1 MLEPKR
7 CFGAMPHSPR
17 SWPAAEIVVLG
28 TVIVAVIGITIA
40 AAYHRLPDRLDPF
53 APLDVRAEPAPV
65 VTRLKLAQ
73 LVRDRTFCDAALG
86 TSELK
91 VQRVAHLQSRGCS
104 LTDVVH
110 VSPENRVF
118 GNGFHATCPLSVGLA
133 LFMRH
138 VVQPAARQHLG
149 SEIASVQHLGT
160 FSCRPIRNGKSQ
172 AASKKAADPKEAEAA
187 EPVIMSEH
195 AAANAIDITGFRTR
209 DGRQI
214 SVGKHWKKEGGTRS
228 ASTANP
234 QLASAASG
242 PVSLPP
248 DDEANARFLR
258 EVRDGA
264 CRFFHAVL
272 GPDYNALHR
281 THFHFDMGRY
291 RQCR

>member
-1 MLEPKR
+1 MSR
-7 CFGAMPHSPR
+7 
-17 SWPAAEIVVLG
+17 PAPEIVVLAA
-28 TVIVAVIGITIA
+28 VILAVIGITVT

-73 LVRDRTFCDAALG
+73 LMRDRAFCEAALG

-91 VQRVAHLQSRGCS
+91 VRHVAHLQQHGCA
-104 LTDVVH
+104 LADVIH
-110 VSPENRVF
+110 VAPENQVF

-138 VVQPAARQHLG
+138 VVQPAARRHLG

-160 FSCRPIRNGKSQ
+160 FSCRPVRNGK
-172 AASKKAADPKEAEAA
+172 PLPEAG
-187 EPVIMSEH
+187 EPIVMSEH
-195 AAANAIDITGFRTR
+195 AAANAIDVTGFRTR
-209 DGRQI
+209 DGRLI
-214 SVGKHWKKEGGTRS
+214 SVGRHWKKDAGTRNAS
-228 ASTANP
+228 APGA
-234 QLASAASG
+234 QLASAGSA
-242 PVSLPP
+242 VSLPP

-264 CRFFHAVL
+264 CRIFHAVL

-281 THFHFDMGRY
+281 SHFHFDMGRY

>member
-1 MLEPKR
+1 MVI
-7 CFGAMPHSPR
+7 
-17 SWPAAEIVVLG
+17 AA
-28 TVIVAVIGITIA
+28 VAGIAVT

-73 LVRDRTFCDAALG
+73 LVRDRAFCEAALG

-91 VQRVAHLQSRGCS
+91 VQRVAHLQSRGCA

-149 SEIASVQHLGT
+149 SEIGSVQHLGT
-160 FSCRPIRNGKSQ
+160 FSCRPVRNGK
-172 AASKKAADPKEAEAA
+172 KLPEADDR
-187 EPVIMSEH
+187 VIMSEH

-209 DGRQI
+209 DGLLV
-214 SVGKHWKKEGGTRS
+214 SVGRHWKKEGGMRS
-228 ASTANP
+228 ASTATP

-242 PVSLPP
+242 SVSPP
-248 DDEANARFLR
+248 DDEASARFLR

-264 CRFFHAVL
+264 CRIFHAVL